1 MRAWREGV
9 ALKNQKNGTAP
20 RGARAASSGHSKP
33 FCYGSPS
40 QASRW
45 FQRISGVRPSPK
57 SCLRWI
63 LKGDLAG
70 FKVGNRWFTTEKW
83 CIEKWERDNGVAQ
96 DASADVR
103 RSGDLAR
110 HLMEL
115 DVPAGELLRRLEEAQ
130 REVPPAV
137 VRIRKVRD
145 LSKRLRAQG
154 GGA

>member
-1 MRAWREGV
+1 MSGACREFASLG
-9 ALKNQKNGTAP
+9 GP
-20 RGARAASSGHSKP
+20 RPHP
-33 FCYGSPS
+33 
-40 QASRW
+40 
-45 FQRISGVRPSPK
+45 VTV
-57 SCLRWI
+57 LRWM
-63 LKGDLAG
+63 LKGDLAAIKRG
-70 FKVGNRWFTTEKW
+70 KRWFTKPKW
-83 CIEKWERDNGVAQ
+83 CRAKWERDNGLAQ

-115 DVPAGELLRRLEEAQ
+115 DVPAGELVRRLEEAQ